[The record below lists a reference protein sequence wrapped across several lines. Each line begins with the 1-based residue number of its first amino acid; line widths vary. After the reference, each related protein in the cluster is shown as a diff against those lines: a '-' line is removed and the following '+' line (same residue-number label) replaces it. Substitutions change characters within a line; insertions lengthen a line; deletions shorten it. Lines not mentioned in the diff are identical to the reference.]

1 VCSGDEYDLGTPN
14 ETFGGP
20 GRGIGGEKGQLYAND
35 SGQGHVFIF
44 HDTRVSGLDDPNSTN
59 APALHILNFPHPIT
73 IHSITAVDID
83 EDDFVIFRL
92 CSAPVC
98 DRFAEDSN
106 MTPFRAPVTGK
117 NGKAV
122 VITDAGDMGKGT
134 PGVVSMTIRT
144 QGSVAL
150 DDITFSIEQE
160 SAPASSLTA
169 YPNPFNPSTTIRFSI
184 EEQGYVQLMVYDVL
198 GREVRRLVD
207 SVQDSGSHEVTFSS
221 GDLPSGTYLYRLET
235 PDGALTQ
242 RMLLLK

>member
-1 VCSGDEYDLGTPN
+1 
-14 ETFGGP
+14 
-20 GRGIGGEKGQLYAND
+20 
-35 SGQGHVFIF
+35 
-44 HDTRVSGLDDPNSTN
+44 
-59 APALHILNFPHPIT
+59 
-73 IHSITAVDID
+73 
-83 EDDFVIFRL
+83 
-92 CSAPVC
+92 
-98 DRFAEDSN
+98 